1 MKTKGSYT
9 GAIAIIAIVIMAI
22 ISFGMVST
30 REAAAHENEAGAI
43 IEAKWE
49 MQNAHHLV
57 GKVFADA
64 IADSGVEQGCAFD
77 LAEVDTK
84 ANTYFTASFTNY
96 PPLCS
101 VQNVAVTEVIANNA
115 TVEFDLQCSKE
126 VGGIVINYTRKG
138 FTFDKQTYYDLSTGS
153 CLVDVEDNDT
163 GECDVD
169 TIDTVTTLVGCG
181 N

>member
-9 GAIAIIAIVIMAI
+9 GAIAIIAVVIMAV

-30 REAAAHENEAGAI
+30 REATAHENEAGAI

-77 LAEVDTK
+77 LAATNTK

-96 PPLCS
+96 PPYCA
-101 VQNVAVTEVIANNA
+101 VQNVVVGGSASSVTVD
-115 TVEFDLQCSKE
+115 FDLQCSKE

-138 FTFDKQTYYDLSTGS
+138 FEFDKQVHYDNSAG

-169 TIDTVTTLVGCG
+169 TIVGGGCG
-181 N
+181 S